1 MDMNRIFEAVKS
13 EVELIA
19 DELKALALDIWEHP
33 ELAWQEFYAT
43 ETLTKFLQEHDN
55 LTDEQELFLEEIT
68 DFFVENIEN
77 IEHDKTFL
85 KRIEMGPI
93 DLSKKKVKVKV

>member
-1 MDMNRIFEAVKS
+1 M
-13 EVELIA
+13 VELS
-19 DELKALALDIWEHP
+19 LRQKSVLDLVKKVSAIKSIVKRW
-33 ELAWQEFYAT
+33 FYYAGM
-43 ETLTKFLQEHDN
+43 KFLQEHDN